1 MMFPAN
7 RPIAPPM
14 STTAFMPPADDACDA
29 ANDAV
34 TPPHADYNLRPLV
47 VDSLD
52 HYVIRLD
59 EYERFHVV

>member
-1 MMFPAN
+1 MMLPTN

-14 STTAFMPPADDACDA
+14 STAAFMPPAVDAY
-29 ANDAV
+29 DAV
-34 TPPHADYNLRPLV
+34 DDTVTPHADYNLRPLV

>member
-29 ANDAV
+29 VNDTV

-52 HYVIRLD
+52 HYIIHLD
-59 EYERFHVV
+59 EFERFRVV